1 METDKNNTKD
11 VFDTEFAKLPALK
24 DTVTEKTLESKNARE
39 EATVNDTANLLWG
52 VPAVEA
58 VGDDGDDNYV
68 AAVDAVEGVEEKL
81 RKANKAVGAAHKN
94 LSAAENALAK
104 NTDPQN
110 VNDLVNAIRDAGAA
124 VEVKELSA
132 TRAQEYFNLLEENY
146 NDLQKTLD
154 DRYKGEDD
162 ARVEKETGE
171 L

>member
-124 VEVKELSA
+124 VEVKELNA